1 MAHPEVHAKNSVK
14 LFGGKI
20 EDYLEIHDWFD
31 QSKAFYPDWR
41 HRSMRHHTMGIFECE
56 QRFGKSFIN
65 SDGKTVYTRYVGEQH
80 VKEDMGFIPT
90 VGDWLDCMDIQQW
103 MNHQSRKVNDRLNK
117 PADEIPTSLQ
127 NV

>member
-1 MAHPEVHAKNSVK
+1 MAHPEIHAKNSVK
-14 LFGGKI
+14 LFGGKM
-20 EDYLEIHDWFD
+20 EDYLDIHDWFD

-41 HRSMRHHTMGIFECE
+41 HRAMRHHTMGIFECE

-65 SDGKTVYTRYVGEQH
+65 SDGKVVYTRYVGEQH

-90 VGDWLDCMDIQQW
+90 VGDWLDHMNIQEW
-103 MNHQSRKVNDRLNK
+103 MNHQSRKVKDRLNK

-127 NV
+127 TV